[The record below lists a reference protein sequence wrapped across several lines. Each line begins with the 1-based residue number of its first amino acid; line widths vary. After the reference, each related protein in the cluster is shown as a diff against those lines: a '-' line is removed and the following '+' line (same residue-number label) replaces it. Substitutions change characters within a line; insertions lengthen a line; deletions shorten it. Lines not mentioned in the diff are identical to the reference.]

1 MKSPQEKMARIEAA
15 LVKAHR
21 QKEETETPPDWRQ
34 QLMREIRRA
43 AVQAQASPGGLLE
56 DPVSQRICL
65 PFAAVAGLG
74 ALALYIYSSPTIS
87 SLEYG
92 LLSLGLNDPTGL
104 LKMLWF

>member
-1 MKSPQEKMARIEAA
+1 MKSPKEKMARIEAA
-15 LVKAHR
+15 LAKAHR
-21 QKEETETPPDWRQ
+21 QQEETEIPPDWREK
-34 QLMREIRRA
+34 LMGEIRQTA
-43 AVQAQASPGGLLE
+43 FPAPTSLGGVME
-56 DPVSQRICL
+56 APVFQRICL

-74 ALALYIYSSPTIS
+74 ALALYIYSSQAGS

>member
-1 MKSPQEKMARIEAA
+1 MKSLKEKMARIDAA

-21 QKEETETPPDWRQ
+21 QQEETEIPPGWRQ
-34 QLMREIRRA
+34 KLMREIRRT
-43 AVQAQASPGGLLE
+43 AVPAPTFPGGLLE
-56 DPVSQRICL
+56 APVFQRICL

-74 ALALYIYSSPTIS
+74 ALALYIYSSQTGS

-92 LLSLGLNDPTGL
+92 LLSLNLNDPTGL